1 MDLECTHLG
10 VEAAVVLVLLVL
22 MVLQAQTQLVVL
34 AELVKV
40 SVLHQ

>member
-10 VEAAVVLVLLVL
+10 VEVAVVLELLVL

-34 AELVKV
+34 VGLVKV

>member
-10 VEAAVVLVLLVL
+10 VEVAVVLGLLVL
-22 MVLQAQTQLVVL
+22 MALQAQMQLVVL
-34 AELVKV
+34 VELVKV